1 MIQFILMLLGLAF
14 SNNNA
19 HTVNHNNGQS
29 PVTVQ
34 NDPGSG
40 IGIDP
45 GDGSGNGNGNGNGH
59 GNGGNTGGNTGQV
72 PPPYSQP

>member
-19 HTVNHNNGQS
+19 HTVTDNNGQN

-34 NDPGSG
+34 SDGDG
-40 IGIDP
+40 GAGIDP
-45 GDGSGNGNGNGNGH
+45 GGDGTGNGNGTGH
-59 GNGGNTGGNTGQV
+59 GNGGNTGGDTGQT
-72 PPPYSQP
+72 PPSP

>member
-19 HTVNHNNGQS
+19 NTATTNNSQNI
-29 PVTVQ
+29 PVTMQ
-34 NDPGSG
+34 SG
-40 IGIDP
+40 PSDDTGME
-45 GDGSGNGNGNGNGH
+45 GNGNGTGH

-72 PPPYSQP
+72 PPPYSLP

>member
-19 HTVNHNNGQS
+19 NTVTTTDNSQNI
-29 PVTVQ
+29 PVTMQ
-34 NDPGSG
+34 SDPSNATSLE
-40 IGIDP
+40 
-45 GDGSGNGNGNGNGH
+45 GDGNGNGTGH

-72 PPPYSQP
+72 PPPYSLP

>member
-1 MIQFILMLLGLAF
+1 MLLGLAF

-29 PVTVQ
+29 PITVQ

-40 IGIDP
+40 IGEDP
-45 GDGSGNGNGNGNGH
+45 GDGGPV
-59 GNGGNTGGNTGQV
+59 GGNSGQT
-72 PPPYSQP
+72 PPAPTPTPKP

>member
-1 MIQFILMLLGLAF
+1 MIQIILMLFGLAF

-19 HTVNHNNGQS
+19 HTATCDNDA
-29 PVTVQ
+29 TVIMSITE
-34 NDPGSG
+34 DP
-40 IGIDP
+40 IT
-45 GDGSGNGNGNGNGH
+45 DGGGNGNGH

>member
-19 HTVNHNNGQS
+19 NTTACDNNPN

-34 NDPGSG
+34 SGIPGSG
-40 IGIDP
+40 IDP
-45 GDGSGNGNGNGNGH
+45 GE
-59 GNGGNTGGNTGQV
+59 GGDTGGDTGPIL
-72 PPPYSQP
+72 PPKK